1 MNDSRA
7 VIGNFY
13 VANLISVGLGSG
25 SSEISDCKVFEYSLL
40 IMYMRSIIFTHSFL
54 NKENVFRLKFCY

>member
-1 MNDSRA
+1 MNDARA

-40 IMYMRSIIFTHSFL
+40 LMYMQKYNIYT
-54 NKENVFRLKFCY
+54 